1 MCNHARNL
9 RAYTCKNPL
18 APTQNVTFP
27 SPQPICTDANPSR
40 CAADERLRRC
50 ISLEHHFPFTFCVD
64 ASTRPQSARL
74 KSHACNAR
82 DGNCWHA
89 LASMQMG
96 PRNDMNAICIDAT
109 PDAQRTW
116 LNLRRF
122 RRLSPTD
129 RLKMHADERSRPQVS
144 PLSALVSCRYRRC
157 RHRHRLAQR
166 PTSCVLRRRRRR
178 AWTSTCWRP
187 VFLLRVE
194 RRMSGRTQ
202 PAKAKS
208 KKKSDPDT

>member
-9 RAYTCKNPL
+9 RFYTCENPL

-27 SPQPICTDANPSR
+27 FPQPICTDANPSR
-40 CAADERLRRC
+40 CAADEHLHRC

-64 ASTRPQSARL
+64 ASIRPQSARL

-96 PRNDMNAICIDAT
+96 PRNDMDAICIDAT
-109 PDAQRTW
+109 PGAQRTR

-129 RLKMHADERSRPQVS
+129 RLKMHADGRSRPQVS
-144 PLSALVSCRYRRC
+144 PPSAWVSTSSPSCRR
-157 RHRHRLAQR
+157 RHRLAQR
-166 PTSCVLRRRRRR
+166 LTSCMFRRRRCR

-187 VFLLRVE
+187 AFLLRVE
-194 RRMSGRTQ
+194 RRMSGRRQ